1 MFWEGLQKDFESW
14 TRKTT
19 GCWELSGMFC
29 ERMADNNVESI
40 AADGGLACEVS
51 ERSLK
56 TQQASLEEL
65 NDRKGNRINM
75 TAGQGTLN

>member
-1 MFWEGLQKDFESW
+1 
-14 TRKTT
+14 
-19 GCWELSGMFC
+19 MFC
-29 ERMADNNVESI
+29 GHMADNKVECS

-56 TQQASLEEL
+56 TQQARLEEL

-75 TAGQGTLN
+75 TAGEGTLN